1 MNTSAGYQCVGVW
14 MCVSVFVWVVPL
26 CLRDVEIYVAL
37 CVSVKSIILA
47 GFEPVLQYHLAFDKL
62 IILLKC

>member
-1 MNTSAGYQCVGVW
+1 MWVYGCVY
-14 MCVSVFVWVVPL
+14 VWVVPL

-47 GFEPVLQYHLAFDKL
+47 SFEPVLQYHLAFDKL